1 MRDLPR
7 PEAGAGPLARVAAWA
22 QGAYFVLT
30 GAWPI
35 LHIPS
40 FEAITGPKTD
50 DWLVETV
57 GATVAAVGVTLLL
70 AARRGRVTA
79 EIRVLAILSAIGL
92 GAIDVVYVSNGTL
105 RPVYLLDAA
114 VEAVLVLLWL
124 VGWRRE
130 D

>member
-7 PEAGAGPLARVAAWA
+7 PESGAGPLAWVAAWV
-22 QGAYFVLT
+22 QGAYFLLT

-57 GATVAAVGVTLLL
+57 GVIVAAVGVTLLL
-70 AARRGRVTA
+70 AAYRGRLTP

-114 VEAVLVLLWL
+114 AEAVLVLLWL

-130 D
+130 E